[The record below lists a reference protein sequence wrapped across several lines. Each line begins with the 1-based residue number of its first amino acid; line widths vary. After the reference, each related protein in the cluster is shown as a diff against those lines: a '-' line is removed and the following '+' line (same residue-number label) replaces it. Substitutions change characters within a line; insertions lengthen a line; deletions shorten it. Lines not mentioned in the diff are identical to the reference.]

1 MDKLNS
7 VEGFLDELD
16 EMIENA
22 VSLPL
27 TKGRCLIDAEGLR
40 EVIDDIRLNIPKEI
54 KQANEILAE
63 QDDILTNAKK
73 EADSVVRFAEEKA
86 KAAVAQ
92 HEITKAAQLKANEIL
107 AQAQAK
113 SKEMRRATQAFVD
126 DLMTKADNELTKNLT
141 ELRQTRQSLRNA
153 SRGVAR
159 PSDENEED

>member
-7 VEGFLDELD
+7 VERFLDELD
-16 EMIENA
+16 DMIENA

-27 TKGRCLIDAEGLR
+27 TKGRCLMDAEGLR

-54 KQANEILAE
+54 KQANEVLAE
-63 QDDILTNAKK
+63 QDEILTNAKK
-73 EADSVVRFAEEKA
+73 EADSIVRFAEEKA

-113 SKEMRRATQAFVD
+113 SKEMRRATQEFVD
-126 DLMTKADNELTKNLT
+126 DLMTKADNELTANLT
-141 ELRQTRQSLRNA
+141 ELRHTRQSLRNVTRV
-153 SRGVAR
+153 SR
-159 PSDENEED
+159 PSEDAE